1 MYISHSLSVQQ
12 AVKIALEV
20 KKALVDGDR
29 LDLRQEALEEVL
41 FASMRAR
48 GFGDEY
54 IQRYRMM
61 NRFQQAKRP
70 LIVMV
75 CGSAAVGKS
84 GLAQALASR
93 LNLPNVLQ
101 TDVLRDLMQGG
112 EGAPLLEEPLW
123 MRPGLDDPAALAE
136 AYREESA
143 VVRRALDGDLVKCI
157 ADGKS
162 IIIEGLHLD
171 PGLYLDEYGP
181 GGALERRAEAAAVA
195 AEAAAAIE
203 SVELSRADSEEGARQ
218 NGGGVLAV
226 QCRSRSIDEGLLTYG
241 QPVFVPILLRLDP
254 EDYEFVAEEWLR
266 TQVPPGG
273 GPAALRRLLALQE
286 YLARYA
292 ARGVPVMT
300 TGALTS
306 QETLDAM
313 HDHVLASIADAL
325 GMGPL

>member
-1 MYISHSLSVQQ
+1 
-12 AVKIALEV
+12 
-20 KKALVDGDR
+20 
-29 LDLRQEALEEVL
+29 
-41 FASMRAR
+41 MRAR

-54 IQRYRMM
+54 IHRYRMM

-123 MRPGLDDPAALAE
+123 LRAGLDAPAALAE
-136 AYREESA
+136 AYREESE

-162 IIIEGLHLD
+162 IIVEGLHLD

-181 GGALERRAEAAAVA
+181 GGALGRRAEAAAAA
-195 AEAAAAIE
+195 AEVTVAIAA
-203 SVELSRADSEEGARQ
+203 VELGREDSEEGLRKQ
-218 NGGGVLAV
+218 NDGAAALP
-226 QCRSRSIDEGLLTYG
+226 CRSRSIDEGLLAYG
-241 QPVFVPILLRLDP
+241 RPVFVPIVLRLDP

-273 GPAALRRLLALQE
+273 GDAALSRLLALQE
-286 YLARYA
+286 YLAGYA

-300 TGALTS
+300 TGALKA
-306 QETLDAM
+306 QATLDAM
-313 HDHVLASIADAL
+313 HDHVLESIAGAL
-325 GMGPL
+325 DMGPL